1 MTTSSDQ
8 WFMPKRWPWIEYP
21 VGWLQQLAWIANASW
36 PGDDDFKQL
45 QGYIIH
51 ARLLVREI
59 HWSDHLGGGNKR
71 WPSIEYTPLGG
82 ISFVLDDMVKPWSS
96 EYLAIDVAIARS
108 KGHSWTEIG
117 AALGVSR
124 TAAHKRFSRTISM
137 EQVRE
142 RGGRIARWDRT
153 APA

>member
-1 MTTSSDQ
+1 
-8 WFMPKRWPWIEYP
+8 MPKRWPWIEYP

-71 WPSIEYTPLGG
+71 WPSIEYTPLVSDLPCRAGRSG
-82 ISFVLDDMVKPWSS
+82 LKMGVGCPLTSFLLDRV
-96 EYLAIDVAIARS
+96 EVV
-108 KGHSWTEIG
+108 H
-117 AALGVSR
+117 
-124 TAAHKRFSRTISM
+124 
-137 EQVRE
+137 
-142 RGGRIARWDRT
+142 
-153 APA
+153 